1 MVEVTCRK
9 AGVQGI
15 LAICIS
21 KCEMSCWLHQV
32 SGICF
37 VPENCFNLR
46 HHKIVTLSSGRR
58 PALNTSCSLATRAA
72 VSGDV
77 NFPCYVVWRERRRL
91 GLVFSLFSHGEAV
104 ADHVCRSTS
113 GACARTSMFWSE
125 TSSTLSLSSAAFSRR
140 PAASLGRRFA
150 WRTAGAWPLAR
161 ANSSCQAQ

>member
-1 MVEVTCRK
+1 MD
-9 AGVQGI
+9 
-15 LAICIS
+15 
-21 KCEMSCWLHQV
+21 
-32 SGICF
+32 F

-91 GLVFSLFSHGEAV
+91 GLVVLLFSHGEAV

-113 GACARTSMFWSE
+113 GACARTFMFWSE
-125 TSSTLSLSSAAFSRR
+125 TSSALSLSSAALSRR
-140 PAASLGRRFA
+140 PAASLGSAVCLANRRSVA
-150 WRTAGAWPLAR
+150 ACLRKSLSLGTVNIPGYAGKYVQ
-161 ANSSCQAQ
+161 S